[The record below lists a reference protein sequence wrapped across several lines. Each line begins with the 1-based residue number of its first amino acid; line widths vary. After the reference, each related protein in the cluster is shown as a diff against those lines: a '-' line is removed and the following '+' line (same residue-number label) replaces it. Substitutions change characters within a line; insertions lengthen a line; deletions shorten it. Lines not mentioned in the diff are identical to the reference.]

1 MTTVSEIEGFVLTR
15 QWQEIQGDQH
25 LVFWLSTESGPV
37 KVTQHKQESVF
48 FVRTSDVA
56 RVKRVLASLNWR
68 STDRALLNF
77 HHEPV
82 TACYFPTQK
91 ILVLARTKLRGMLP
105 VYEADVRPTDRYL
118 MERFITAGVLV
129 KGNAMFAEGAAS
141 NSLIGRGFINPRL
154 EPADYQPTLTI
165 ASLDIETSYTEN
177 ILYSI
182 AVHSALE
189 DKVFMVGAGDSALSY
204 LEYASTE
211 RLVIERF
218 LEWFAV
224 LDPDVIIGWSVV
236 GFDLDFLQ
244 KRCDVLSIPFTLGR
258 EASAVSWRNDSRRPE
273 RRYAL
278 VPGRVVLDGIEL
290 LRTAT
295 YQFESFAL
303 DFVAHQLL
311 GRGKLIHDVD
321 ARASEIQDLYAND
334 ADQLARYNLED
345 CVLVREIFDHT
356 DLFSFAMER
365 SRLTGLDMD
374 RAGGSVAAFDYL
386 YLPRLHRQGYVG
398 PVVEEEKLVGS
409 PGGFVLDSQA
419 GIYNDVIVL
428 DFKSLYPSII
438 RTFHVDP
445 LAMIAVR
452 DASDAIPGFKG
463 AEFSRHQALLP
474 AIIEE
479 LWAARDVAKA
489 SGREAMSQAIK
500 IIMNSFYGVLGTP
513 GCRFFDTKLVS
524 SITLRGHEILQ
535 TTRDLIN
542 DKGMSVIYGDT
553 DSVFVHLKDSQ
564 GKVSADEIGGEL
576 VDYLNDWWREHL
588 LSNYNIVSC
597 LEVEFET
604 HYSKFLMPTIRGSEV
619 GSKKRYAGLI
629 GDEQSYEIIFKG
641 LEAVRSD
648 WSRLAK
654 DFQQELYRRI
664 FLGEPY
670 EAFILETVQQVKAGE
685 SDDKLVFRKRL
696 RRKLTEY
703 QKIVPP
709 HVKAARL
716 AEAERASRGLNSAS
730 DFGGWIEYFMTV
742 NGAEPKQYRQ
752 SRIDYQFY
760 VDKQLAPIADAIL
773 SFQSKSLAG
782 IIDQQL
788 SLF

>member
-1 MTTVSEIEGFVLTR
+1 MKDASEIEGFVLTR
-15 QWQEIQGDQH
+15 QWQELAGEQH
-25 LVFWLSTESGPV
+25 LVFWLSTASGPL
-37 KVTQHKQESVF
+37 KVTQGNQESVF
-48 FVRTSDVA
+48 FVRTADIT
-56 RVKRVLASLNWR
+56 RVKRLLATLKWY
-68 STDRALLNF
+68 STDRPLLNF

-82 TACYFPTQK
+82 TACYFATQK
-91 ILVLARTKLRGMLP
+91 VLTLARMKLRGMLP

-118 MERFITAGVLV
+118 MERFITAGVRV
-129 KGNAMFAEGAAS
+129 KGEAVFVDESGS
-141 NSLIGRGFINPRL
+141 NLQSGQSFINPRL
-154 EPADYQPTLTI
+154 EPAEYQPTLTI

-189 DKVFMVGAGDSALSY
+189 DKVFMVGDGDSSLSY
-204 LEYASTE
+204 LEYAPTE

-218 LEWFAV
+218 LDWFAH

-258 EASAVSWRNDSRRPE
+258 EESVVSWRNDPRRRG

-290 LRTAT
+290 LRTAA
-295 YQFESFAL
+295 YQFESFPL
-303 DFVAHQLL
+303 DFFSNQLL

-321 ARASEIQDLYAND
+321 ARASEIQELYASD
-334 ADQLARYNLED
+334 PDQLARYNLED
-345 CVLVREIFDHT
+345 CVLVKEIFDHT

-398 PVVEEEKLVGS
+398 PVVEEEKLGGS

-419 GIYNDVIVL
+419 GIYDDVIVL

-445 LAMIAVR
+445 LAMISVR
-452 DASDAIPGFKG
+452 DSSDAIPGFKG
-463 AEFSRHQALLP
+463 AEFSRQQALLP

-489 SGREAMSQAIK
+489 SGRDAMSQAIK

-553 DSVFVHLKDSQ
+553 DSVFVHLPHSLGRTNTDQ
-564 GKVSADEIGGEL
+564 IGRDL
-576 VDYLNDWWREHL
+576 VGYLNDWWRDHL
-588 LSNYNIVSC
+588 LSKYNIVSC
-597 LEVEFET
+597 LEVEYET
-604 HYSKFLMPTIRGSEV
+604 HYSKFLMPTIRGSDI

-629 GDEQSYEIIFKG
+629 GDKQNYEMIFKG

-648 WSRLAK
+648 WSPLAK

-664 FLGEPY
+664 FLGESY
-670 EAFILETVQQVKAGE
+670 EDFILDTVQQVKTGE
-685 SDDKLVFRKRL
+685 ADEKLVFRKRL
-696 RRKLTEY
+696 RRKRTEY
-703 QKIVPP
+703 QKNVPP

-716 AEAERASRGLNSAS
+716 AETERAKRGLNSAS
-730 DFGGWIEYFMTV
+730 DFGGWIEYLMTV

-760 VDKQLAPIADAIL
+760 IDKQLAPIADAIL
-773 SFQSKSLAG
+773 SFQSKSLSG